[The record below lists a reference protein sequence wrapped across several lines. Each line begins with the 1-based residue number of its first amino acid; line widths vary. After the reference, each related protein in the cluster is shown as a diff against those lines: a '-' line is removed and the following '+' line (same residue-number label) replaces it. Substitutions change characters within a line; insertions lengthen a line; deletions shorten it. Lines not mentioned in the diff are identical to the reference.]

1 MNDDS
6 EIENDE
12 HDDDLDEEFSLDQLS
27 RAYAEVIREKNFQ
40 SGDGAG
46 EPESEEAEQRPNP
59 ANANKKSNRAQT
71 GDSISSVQRNSAEHK
86 ADDAN
91 CPLTPE
97 SIIEAMLFVGTP
109 KGIPFTISQIA
120 AELRDV
126 SESEVTSHIADLNA
140 KYKQE
145 NSAFK
150 IVVDKQSVQM
160 SLVEALGELQNDFF
174 GRNKQ
179 VQLSQT
185 AIDVLAVVAYNQPM
199 TRAQVEIARGKSSG
213 SVLAQLVRRNLLAL
227 DMDEPKPA
235 KRKYSTTDRFLELF
249 HLSQIEDLPQSHDV
263 SEFEEYIDD

>member
-6 EIENDE
+6 ENEI
-12 HDDDLDEEFSLDQLS
+12 DDLDEEFSLDQLS
-27 RAYAEVIREKNFQ
+27 RAYAEVIREKNFE
-40 SGDGAG
+40 SGEGVA
-46 EPESEEAEQRPNP
+46 EPESSQPAERSEPIKSV
-59 ANANKKSNRAQT
+59 KKRNDTQT
-71 GDSISSVQRNSAEHK
+71 GDSISSIELNDAENK

-109 KGIPFTISQIA
+109 KGIPFKISQIA

-126 SESEVTSHIADLNA
+126 SEAEVESHIADLNV

-150 IVVDKQSVQM
+150 IMVDQGSVQM
-160 SLVEALGELQNDFF
+160 TLIEELAELQNDFF

-213 SVLAQLVRRNLLAL
+213 SVLAQLVRRNLLSL
-227 DMDEPKPA
+227 DMDEAQSA
-235 KRKYSTTDRFLELF
+235 KRNYSTTDRFLELF
-249 HLSQIEDLPQSHDV
+249 HLSRIEDLPQSHDV
-263 SEFEEYIDD
+263 SEYEEYIDD

>member
-6 EIENDE
+6 DNEN
-12 HDDDLDEEFSLDQLS
+12 DDDLDEEFSLDQLS
-27 RAYAEVIREKNFQ
+27 RAYAEVIREKNLD
-40 SGDGAG
+40 SGADVG
-46 EPESEEAEQRPNP
+46 EPELDDPGRHSELAKSG
-59 ANANKKSNRAQT
+59 KKSNHAKP
-71 GDSISSVQRNSAEHK
+71 GGSISSAQRDTAENK
-86 ADDAN
+86 ADDAH

-109 KGIPFTISQIA
+109 KGIPLKISQIA

-126 SESEVTSHIADLNA
+126 SESEVASHLADLNA
-140 KYKQE
+140 KYEQE
-145 NSAFK
+145 KAAYK
-150 IVVDKQSVQM
+150 IEVDQESVQM
-160 SLVEALGELQNDFF
+160 TLVDELSELQNDFF

-213 SVLAQLVRRNLLAL
+213 SILAQLVRRNLLSL
-227 DMDEPKPA
+227 DMDEPQSA
-235 KRKYSTTDRFLELF
+235 KRNYSTTDRFLDLF
-249 HLSQIEDLPQSHDV
+249 HLSRIEDLPQSHDV

>member
-1 MNDDS
+1 MDDNS
-6 EIENDE
+6 DNEN
-12 HDDDLDEEFSLDQLS
+12 DDDLDDDFSLDQLS
-27 RAYAEVIREKNFQ
+27 RAYAEVIREKNRE
-40 SGDGAG
+40 SGDGNE
-46 EPESEEAEQRPNP
+46 EPETSEDSQRQSPAKSSKRNTESKTRAE
-59 ANANKKSNRAQT
+59 
-71 GDSISSVQRNSAEHK
+71 ISSAQRDNAEHK
-86 ADDAN
+86 ADDAH

-109 KGIPFTISQIA
+109 KGIPFQISQIA

-126 SESEVTSHIADLNA
+126 SEAEVTSHIADLNA

-160 SLVEALGELQNDFF
+160 ALVEELGELQNDFF

-179 VQLSQT
+179 FQLSQT
-185 AIDVLAVVAYNQPM
+185 AIDVLAVVAYNQPL

-213 SVLAQLVRRNLLAL
+213 SILAQLVRRNLLSL
-227 DMDEPKPA
+227 DMDEPKAA
-235 KRKYSTTDRFLELF
+235 KRNYATTDRFLELF

-263 SEFEEYIDD
+263 SEFEEYIED

>member
-1 MNDDS
+1 MNDDPEN
-6 EIENDE
+6 EI
-12 HDDDLDEEFSLDQLS
+12 DDDLDDEFSLDQLS
-27 RAYAEVIREKNFQ
+27 RAYAEVIREKNFE
-40 SGDGAG
+40 SGDGEA
-46 EPESEEAEQRPNP
+46 ESESGQASAETTP
-59 ANANKKSNRAQT
+59 AKSDEGNSNAEL
-71 GDSISSVQRNSAEHK
+71 DSAISSIEVNTAENK

-109 KGIPFTISQIA
+109 KGIPFKLSQIA

-126 SESEVTSHIADLNA
+126 SESEVESHIADLNG

-150 IVVDKQSVQM
+150 IVVDEGSVQM
-160 SLVEALGELQNDFF
+160 TLVEELGQLQDDFF

-185 AIDVLAVVAYNQPM
+185 AIDVLAVVAYNQPI
-199 TRAQVEIARGKSSG
+199 TRAEVEIARGKSSG
-213 SVLAQLVRRNLLAL
+213 SILAQLVRRNLLTL
-227 DMDEPKPA
+227 DMDPPQAA
-235 KRKYSTTDRFLELF
+235 KRTYTTTDRFLELF
-249 HLSQIEDLPQSHDV
+249 HLSSIEDLPQSHDV